1 MNKLKSL
8 ILVLL
13 FLLIACEPD
22 DICLDSIEDTPKL
35 ILRFFDKET
44 TKFKSVTNFQ
54 ISSLDSDNSLFFGE
68 TDSIAIPLN
77 HKTDLSNFNFTI
89 NSSNTNSNS
98 DNILINYNRKPI
110 YKSVGCGY
118 ILNYTIESLIIE
130 KDSNNWIDRYNIYKS
145 NVENETTRHIEI
157 FH

>member
-77 HKTDLSNFNFTI
+77 HKTDLSNFNKDSFYQNLKENILHPINNFDTI
-89 NSSNTNSNS
+89 HRSNTHNGQHKA
-98 DNILINYNRKPI
+98 DKHGPQ
-110 YKSVGCGY
+110 
-118 ILNYTIESLIIE
+118 E
-130 KDSNNWIDRYNIYKS
+130 DR
-145 NVENETTRHIEI
+145 VL
-157 FH
+157 FLW

>member
-1 MNKLKSL
+1 MFNLYL
-8 ILVLL
+8 
-13 FLLIACEPD
+13 E
-22 DICLDSIEDTPKL
+22 
-35 ILRFFDKET
+35 
-44 TKFKSVTNFQ
+44 
-54 ISSLDSDNSLFFGE
+54 
-68 TDSIAIPLN
+68 
-77 HKTDLSNFNFTI
+77 LSNFNFTI

-98 DNILINYNRKPI
+98 DNILINYNRNPI

-145 NVENETTRHIEI
+145 NIENETTRHIEI

>member
-44 TKFKSVTNFQ
+44 TKLKSVTNFQ

-77 HKTDLSNFNFTI
+77 HKVDLSNFNFTI

-98 DNILINYNRKPI
+98 DNILINYNRNL
-110 YKSVGCGY
+110 
-118 ILNYTIESLIIE
+118 LNINSPR
-130 KDSNNWIDRYNIYKS
+130 K
-145 NVENETTRHIEI
+145 
-157 FH
+157 

>member
-13 FLLIACEPD
+13 LLVIACEPD

-35 ILRFFDKET
+35 ILRFFDIET
-44 TKFKSVTNFQ
+44 TKIKSVTNFQ

-68 TDSIAIPLN
+68 TDSIVIPLN

-98 DNILINYNRKPI
+98 DNILINYNGNPI

-130 KDSNNWIDRYNIYKS
+130 KDNNNWIDRYNIYKS

>member
-13 FLLIACEPD
+13 LLLIACEPD

-44 TKFKSVTNFQ
+44 TKLKSVTNFQ

-98 DNILINYNRKPI
+98 DNILINYNRNPI

-118 ILNYTIESLIIE
+118 ILNYTIESLIVE